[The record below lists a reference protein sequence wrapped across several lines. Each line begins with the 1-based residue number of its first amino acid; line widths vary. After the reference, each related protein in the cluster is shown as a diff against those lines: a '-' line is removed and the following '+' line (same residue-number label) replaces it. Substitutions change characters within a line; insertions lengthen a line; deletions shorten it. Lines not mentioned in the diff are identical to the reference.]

1 MKKTAAVFC
10 LLCCFLLC
18 ACGGP
23 SLTGKWENDIAP
35 IVYEFNADGSVVIT
49 ASGRDPVFGTYA
61 ADKATRQLTIEY
73 DGFSSVA
80 TYTLDG
86 DTLTCVDSNG
96 ATVTLTRV
104 K

>member
-10 LLCCFLLC
+10 LLCCLLLC
-18 ACGGP
+18 ACAAP
-23 SLTGKWENDIAP
+23 QLTGKWENDVAP
-35 IVYEFNADGSVVIT
+35 IVYEFHADGTVAIT
-49 ASGRDPVFGTYA
+49 ASGRAPVSGTYA
-61 ADKATRQLTIEY
+61 VDEAARQLTIEY
-73 DGFSSVA
+73 DGFETVA

-104 K
+104 Q